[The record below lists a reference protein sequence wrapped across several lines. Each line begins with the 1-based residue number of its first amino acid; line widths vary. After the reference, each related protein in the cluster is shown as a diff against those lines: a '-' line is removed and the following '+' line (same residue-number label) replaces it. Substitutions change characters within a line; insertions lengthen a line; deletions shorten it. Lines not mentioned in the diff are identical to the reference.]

1 MWFSLIVIGECRYSI
16 VFPSSAISIIFF
28 IFRFPTCNKHKYI
41 FNLFVYF
48 KLELESWDSWGQ
60 DEDRN
65 AQNHA
70 KQHGHLYGRQ
80 NSNDQEEE
88 DIDYFSDMTPRF
100 KKATKVR

>member
-1 MWFSLIVIGECRYSI
+1 MYYFVFS
-16 VFPSSAISIIFF
+16 
-28 IFRFPTCNKHKYI
+28 
-41 FNLFVYF
+41 

-100 KKATKVR
+100 KKATKVSYKKSLPTLTGFKHALKTIWSDPTRM